1 MNTVKKYALA
11 VASVAVT
18 GAAYLIG
25 VLPADGGFGDVT
37 TVQWLGL
44 IVFEGAAFGITQK
57 AQNTP
62 VGRHSADLDNLEE

>member
-1 MNTVKKYALA
+1 MNLKKYALA
-11 VASVAVT
+11 AASVAVT

-44 IVFEGAAFGITQK
+44 IVFEGAAFGITQR
-57 AQNTP
+57 AQNTSP
-62 VGRHSADLDNLEE
+62 ATPGDFADNTQE